1 MYKRR
6 ARVLFLET
14 GAGATAL
21 MAMGWARHLGGDW
34 LEVRCAGFKLYGAN
48 PHAAASMLTAG
59 VDISR
64 HECTHCSD
72 ALLEWADLVVIL
84 GGEVPTQCPPM
95 PAGTQKKHWDLVD
108 PARISGSEEQVMA
121 AYLSAC
127 EQIRAHVASMIGGMR
142 MLARSQVT
150 LDGEGE
156 A

>member
-14 GAGATAL
+14 EAGATAL
-21 MAMGWARHLGGDW
+21 MALGWARHLGGDW
-34 LEVRCAGFKLYGAN
+34 LAARCAGSKLYGPN

-59 VDISR
+59 IDISR
-64 HECTHCSD
+64 YECAHCADS
-72 ALLEWADLVVIL
+72 LLEWADLVVIPS
-84 GGEVPTQCPPM
+84 GEVPAQCSPM
-95 PAGTQKKHWDLVD
+95 PAGTQKKHWDLAD
-108 PARISGSEEQVMA
+108 PAQASGSEEQVMA

-127 EQIRAHVASMIGGMR
+127 EQTRAQVASMIGGMR

-150 LDGEGE
+150 LNGDGG